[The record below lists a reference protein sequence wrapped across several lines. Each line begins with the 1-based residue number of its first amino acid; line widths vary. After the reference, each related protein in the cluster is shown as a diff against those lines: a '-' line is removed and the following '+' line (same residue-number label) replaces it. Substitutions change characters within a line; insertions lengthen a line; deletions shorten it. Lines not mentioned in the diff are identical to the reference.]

1 MVTLRENRAMKN
13 FAIKLVWFTTA
24 YVFFFAVLNQTNV
37 DLRIIMSL
45 HIVGVFLIPYLT
57 YTVLTDNYKT
67 DKTFK
72 DWYEDHPMKTLDEDE
87 DH

>member
-1 MVTLRENRAMKN
+1 MKN

-72 DWYEDHPMKTLDEDE
+72 DWYEDHPMDTLDEDE

>member
-1 MVTLRENRAMKN
+1 MKN
-13 FAIKLVWFTTA
+13 FAIKLVWFTSA

-45 HIVGVFLIPYLT
+45 HIVGMFLIPYLT

-72 DWYEDHPMKTLDEDE
+72 DWYEDHHMNTLNEDE

>member
-1 MVTLRENRAMKN
+1 MKN
-13 FAIKLVWFTTA
+13 FAIKIVWFTTA

-72 DWYEDHPMKTLDEDE
+72 DWYEDHQMDTLDEDD

>member
-1 MVTLRENRAMKN
+1 MKN
-13 FAIKLVWFTTA
+13 FAIKLVWFTSA

-45 HIVGVFLIPYLT
+45 HIVGMFLIPYLT

-72 DWYEDHPMKTLDEDE
+72 DWYEDHPMNTLNEDE